1 LLFLEFI
8 RTRKA
13 VSVLSDDLCSDLRIH
28 IQTGKSLVIP
38 GVFDGISAKLTQK
51 AGFPAALVSSA
62 GAEGTL
68 LGSDNYGLLSMSER
82 ARHLRYIRQT
92 VDIPLIIDAESG
104 YGNALNTFY
113 TAKEFE
119 RSGASALIL
128 NDQSAPSVSEF
139 FQNLKM
145 IETQEMIGKIHAA
158 KDAFENPESFII
170 ARTDCL
176 AAKGIDEAFRRARA
190 YRDAGADLIII
201 GGLTDDSFI
210 SQAAELCREFP
221 IGIDIIEGRDHTR
234 SSAQDLF
241 KMGFSVVFYPAS
253 TLSAASRAE
262 EKALRQLSGSSKSDK
277 PGTDLFSQVSE
288 CQPLKKAVQQ

>member
-1 LLFLEFI
+1 M
-8 RTRKA
+8 
-13 VSVLSDDLCSDLRIH
+13 SVLSDDLCSDLRFQ
-28 IQTGKSLVIP
+28 IQTGKPLVIP
-38 GVFDGISAKLTQK
+38 GIFDGISAKLTQK
-51 AGFPAALVSSA
+51 TGFPAALVSSV

-92 VDIPLIIDAESG
+92 VDLPLIIDAESG

-139 FQNLKM
+139 FQNLKV

-158 KDAFENPESFII
+158 KDALENPESFII
-170 ARTDCL
+170 ARTDSL
-176 AAKGIDEAFRRARA
+176 AAKGIDEAFSRARA

-201 GGLTDDSFI
+201 GGLTDDTFI
-210 SQAAELCREFP
+210 AQAAALSSEFP
-221 IGIDIIEGRDHTR
+221 VGIDRIEGRNHTF

-241 KMGFSVVFYPAS
+241 KKGYGVVFYPAS
-253 TLSAASRAE
+253 TLFAASQAE
-262 EKALRQLSGSSKSDK
+262 EAALRQLSGSSKSDK
-277 PGTDLFSQVSE
+277 SDYTFSSRIAGH
-288 CQPLKKAVQQ
+288 QPLKKEVQP